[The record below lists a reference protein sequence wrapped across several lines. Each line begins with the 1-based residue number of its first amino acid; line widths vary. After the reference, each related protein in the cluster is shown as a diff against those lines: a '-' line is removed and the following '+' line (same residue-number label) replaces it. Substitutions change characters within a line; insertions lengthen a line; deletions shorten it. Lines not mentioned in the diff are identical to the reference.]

1 MDSEPL
7 TRERAIT
14 TALERVAEGATVDL
28 DALAAEISDPEER
41 ADFLVEAHAACTFLG
56 GKEASQT
63 SLEGAQ
69 ISAAML
75 RRVLPAR
82 LTPGTR
88 IDSRYVI
95 QRVLGAGGLGVV
107 YQAIDER
114 LDRRVAMKGIQLE
127 HGKDLAV
134 LREGLVE
141 ESKTLAKLSD
151 GRIIT
156 VHDVVPHENE
166 VLLVLEYVEGC
177 DLRDLIAA
185 ASRLDTDREL
195 LAKAAATIQANSDS
209 GGWSK
214 PQESER
220 PAHGPK
226 VQQGVPTELPAD
238 AAGAFGETTWW
249 QFTARVG
256 IDIAEALGVA
266 HRSGVLHR
274 DIKPHNV
281 MLPPNGRPV
290 LLDFGLS
297 TPFQG
302 KGQDGRYRGTL
313 AYSAPELLDG
323 SGSHASVATEIFSLG
338 VTLFEIA
345 SRRGAFRVPDEVG
358 TSGIVARIL
367 RGERPDLGTVA
378 PPLPRPLIAVIDHA
392 LQTEPADRYTSM
404 DEVAEDLRCCLRG
417 KRLRHARQ
425 GPLDLALHTLRAA
438 RRSRLVW
445 AALAAA
451 ILAAAWLFTRDPQP
465 MHLAGLWQ
473 GTSQQRVEI
482 SQGAPVDASK
492 GSLGVRLTG
501 SLPGFAYVLQL
512 HSPSGSPQ
520 DATVRPAP
528 PSAAAGSTG
537 WAIPLESGTRLLTC
551 LEPRSI
557 EAPFGGFVL
566 VVSERRELDLEA
578 YLDRIQAED
587 GGEFWSLEAILD
599 GAGIRGSTEDA
610 TGPAP
615 PQTSG
620 PALIDAE
627 ELEWSRA
634 RRWTFLFPL
643 LR

>member
-14 TALERVAEGATVDL
+14 SALERVAAGATVDL

-41 ADFLVEAHAACTFLG
+41 ADFLVEAHAACNFLG
-56 GKEASQT
+56 GEEASQT
-63 SLEGAQ
+63 SLKGAQ

-127 HGKDLAV
+127 HGKDLAM

-156 VHDVVPHENE
+156 VHDVVPHESE

-185 ASRLDTDREL
+185 VSRLDSDREL
-195 LAKAAATIQANSDS
+195 LAKAAATIRASSDS
-209 GGWSK
+209 AVSSK
-214 PQESER
+214 PQGSAR
-220 PAHGPK
+220 SAHGAK
-226 VQQGVPTELPAD
+226 MQQGVPAELPAD
-238 AAGAFGETTWW
+238 SAGAFGETTWW
-249 QFTARVG
+249 QFTARIG

-281 MLPPNGRPV
+281 MLPPNGKPV

-297 TPFQG
+297 TPFHG
-302 KGQDGRYRGTL
+302 KGQDGHYRGTL

-323 SGSHASVATEIFSLG
+323 SGSHASAATEVFSLG
-338 VTLFEIA
+338 VTLFEVA
-345 SRRGAFRVPDEVG
+345 SRQGAFRAKNEIG

-367 RGERPDLGTVA
+367 RGERLDLSTVQ

-392 LQTEPADRYTSM
+392 LQTDPAERYKSM
-404 DEVAEDLRCCLRG
+404 DEVASDLRCCLRG

-425 GPLDLALHTLRAA
+425 SPLDLALHGVRAA

-445 AALAAA
+445 ALVAVAA
-451 ILAAAWLFTRDPQP
+451 LAAAWLFTRESQP

-473 GTSQQRVEI
+473 GTAEKRMEI
-482 SQGAPVDASK
+482 SQGASIDSRD

-512 HSPSGSPQ
+512 HSPSGNLQ
-520 DATVRPAP
+520 DATVRPTP
-528 PSAAAGSTG
+528 PQTSAGRPV
-537 WAIPLESGTRLLTC
+537 WAIPLEPGTRLLGC
-551 LEPRSI
+551 LNPRTVVQ
-557 EAPFGGFVL
+557 PFGGFVL
-566 VVSERRELDLEA
+566 VISERRELDLEA

-587 GGEFWSLEAILD
+587 GGEYWSLEASLA
-599 GAGIRGSTEDA
+599 GAGIRGSSDPVTA
-610 TGPAP
+610 PAD
-615 PQTSG
+615 TG
-620 PALIDAE
+620 PALIDAD

-643 LR
+643 H